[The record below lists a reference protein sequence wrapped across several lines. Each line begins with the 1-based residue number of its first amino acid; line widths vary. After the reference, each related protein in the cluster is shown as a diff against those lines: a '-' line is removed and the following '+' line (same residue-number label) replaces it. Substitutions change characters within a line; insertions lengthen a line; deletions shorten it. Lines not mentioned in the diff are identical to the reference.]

1 MLSPESLGDKDCN
14 IMCSSPGRALKHVVF
29 LFNIQSLRVEA
40 LLIGVGGLLR
50 ADKITSY
57 HDITIAKRG
66 GSSSSVIEGNI
77 LRVMRT

>member
-1 MLSPESLGDKDCN
+1 MLSPKSLGDKDCN
-14 IMCSSPGRALKHVVF
+14 IMCSSPERTLKHVVF
-29 LFNIQSLRVEA
+29 LFNIRSLRVEA
-40 LLIGVGGLLR
+40 LPTGIGGLLR
-50 ADKITSY
+50 ADKTTSY